1 MPGIEVFTISGA
13 PYLGAPGAYMPPAG
27 SPGGALVP
35 ATPAAPAA
43 LPAVRLQN
51 ALVALGA
58 TAGGDPVLSSVK
70 IDGVIGPA
78 TVKAVNQALATYVG
92 ASPQFPHANLDITK
106 VRQYAGALAVLV
118 ENRVRMSGGT
128 IPTPQ
133 VVKRAPKPA
142 LSITSAAASM
152 INPTNIPTST
162 DRRWMFWAVG
172 GVSVLVLL
180 AAAASAVKKR
190 RAEA

>member
-1 MPGIEVFTISGA
+1 MFTISGA
-13 PYLGAPGAYMPPAG
+13 PYFGAPGAYMPPAG
-27 SPGGALVP
+27 STALVP
-35 ATPAAPAA
+35 VKQTAPAA

-58 TAGGDPVLSSVK
+58 TAGGDRALSSIA

-78 TVKAVNQALATYVG
+78 TVKAVNHALATYVG
-92 ASPQFPHANLDITK
+92 ASPQFPKANLDITK
-106 VRQYAGALAVLV
+106 VRQYAGALASLV
-118 ENRVRMSGGT
+118 EDRVRKSGGT
-128 IPTPQ
+128 VPTPQ

-152 INPTNIPTST
+152 IAPTNIPESP

>member
-1 MPGIEVFTISGA
+1 MFTISGA
-13 PYLGAPGAYMPPAG
+13 PYLGAPGAYMPPSG
-27 SPGGALVP
+27 TTALVP
-35 ATPAAPAA
+35 AKQAAPAA

-58 TAGGDPVLSSVK
+58 TAGGDRALSSIA

-78 TVKAVNQALATYVG
+78 TVKAVNYALATYVG
-92 ASPQFPHANLDITK
+92 ASPQFPKANLDITK
-106 VRQYAGALAVLV
+106 VRQYAGALASLV
-118 ENRVRMSGGT
+118 EDRVRKSGGT
-128 IPTPQ
+128 VPTPQ

-152 INPTNIPTST
+152 IAPTSNIPESG
-162 DRRWMFWAVG
+162 DRRWVFWAVG
-172 GVSVLVLL
+172 GVGVLVML